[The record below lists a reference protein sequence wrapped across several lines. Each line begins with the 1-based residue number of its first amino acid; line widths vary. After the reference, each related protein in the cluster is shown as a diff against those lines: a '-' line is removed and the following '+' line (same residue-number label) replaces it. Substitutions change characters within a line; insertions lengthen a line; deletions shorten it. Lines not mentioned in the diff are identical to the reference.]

1 MSVEMALPGYG
12 APPRR
17 SAAAGPERHLLRS
30 TGPDGDTGAGASGSE
45 GAVTP
50 TTGPITGP
58 TTGPIT
64 GPTTGPAADP
74 DPGPPGRRALR
85 EARRARR
92 KIMILCAAIILVVLA
107 LTLAVLDLA
116 RVRPVDTHPAVSSGF
131 GPARA
136 VTAAATRPAPIAPPL
151 RSSGPSTITDG
162 APAPEGGQQ

>member
-50 TTGPITGP
+50 TTGP

>member
-1 MSVEMALPGYG
+1 
-12 APPRR
+12 
-17 SAAAGPERHLLRS
+17 
-30 TGPDGDTGAGASGSE
+30 
-45 GAVTP
+45 
-50 TTGPITGP
+50 
-58 TTGPIT
+58 
-64 GPTTGPAADP
+64 
-74 DPGPPGRRALR
+74 
-85 EARRARR
+85 
-92 KIMILCAAIILVVLA
+92 MILCAAIILVVLA